1 MSPNPVQSSTQVQPP
16 AAKEPRRMSF
26 ILNRTLDVAS
36 SILIIVLAS
45 VTAGATA
52 CLGA

>member
-1 MSPNPVQSSTQVQPP
+1 MSPTPDRTSPQTQPA